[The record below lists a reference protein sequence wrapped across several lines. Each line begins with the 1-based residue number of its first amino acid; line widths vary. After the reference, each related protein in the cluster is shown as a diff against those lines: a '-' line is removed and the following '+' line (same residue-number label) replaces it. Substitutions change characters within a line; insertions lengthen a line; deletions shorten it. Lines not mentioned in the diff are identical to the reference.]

1 MRLKQRALVALLGTI
16 AVCSLTACKD
26 VPRADPTNAAQ
37 VGSGKIVYGAH
48 CAVCHG
54 ANLQGQPDWKA
65 RNSSGRMPA
74 PPHDDSGHTWHH
86 SDDVLFGITKGGVAP
101 PYGPPGY
108 QSDMPAFGGTL
119 TDEQIWDVLAY
130 IKSRWSKRVR
140 EAQLQINKQRQ

>member
-54 ANLQGQPDWKA
+54 ATRLEIA
-65 RNSSGRMPA
+65 
-74 PPHDDSGHTWHH
+74 
-86 SDDVLFGITKGGVAP
+86 
-101 PYGPPGY
+101 
-108 QSDMPAFGGTL
+108 
-119 TDEQIWDVLAY
+119 
-130 IKSRWSKRVR
+130 
-140 EAQLQINKQRQ
+140 EAERTNAGAAA